1 MADLQSRFHDR
12 IELDRFDDSYAGV
25 AERDYNHHSNVTSP
39 FDVWSVCKLRSKCD
53 LSEARLIPT
62 DVVVWGRGSG
72 SHIATTRVGG
82 VPAWNSGEPLPSG
95 LKFFGQFNLLDSAD
109 LLPVAPKGLL
119 SVWAT
124 DDFPWDEGSVKT
136 FWVDPDS
143 AVLAPNFGAE
153 QRFTE
158 EDHEPYFGSLYR
170 SWDPDPKHEFQPV
183 AVDHQFEAYREYEP
197 HSWDATKY
205 GGLEHMP
212 QWGFKPSLRWRF
224 LFQFASIQA
233 SPEVAYPWTTR
244 EEPLTLGFDEAGIYH
259 DNNSVVIGDMGVIS
273 FSGTRGGKIRT
284 LFECG

>member
-1 MADLQSRFHDR
+1 MRGSALTFAQKITTLMADLQSRFHDR

-62 DVVVWGRGSG
+62 DVVVWGGGSG

-170 SWDPDPKHEFQPV
+170 SYVSNKNKTQEGFPV
-183 AVDHQFEAYREYEP
+183 VGWWMMNTVSKNQVQIPNIERAMTNLPLWQHLG
-197 HSWDATKY
+197 W
-205 GGLEHMP
+205 
-212 QWGFKPSLRWRF
+212 PS
-224 LFQFASIQA
+224 S
-233 SPEVAYPWTTR
+233 
-244 EEPLTLGFDEAGIYH
+244 
-259 DNNSVVIGDMGVIS
+259 
-273 FSGTRGGKIRT
+273 
-284 LFECG
+284 